1 MSKNVRHILP
11 PRQPIA
17 IIRLDDLSD
26 AIQLSQALL
35 DGGITTLEF
44 TLTNKQA
51 NDVIIRVRDHFAA
64 RLTVGAGTVLDAEMA
79 RDSVSAGAQFL
90 VTPTFA
96 PDVID
101 VARGSDVPIACGA
114 FTPTEILAAW
124 RAGADLVKV
133 FPAGPLG
140 PTYIKDVLGPL
151 PDILM
156 VPTGGVN
163 VDNCASFL
171 AAGAYTVAVG
181 SQLVSKPL
189 IQNKDWSAL
198 TGLARRFVQACRG

>member
-17 IIRLDDLSD
+17 IVRLDDLSD

-51 NDVIIRVRDHFAA
+51 NDIITRVRDHFAA
-64 RLTVGAGTVLDAEMA
+64 RLTIGAGTILDAAMA
-79 RDSVSAGAQFL
+79 RESVSAGAQFL
-90 VTPTFA
+90 VTPIFA

-101 VARGSDVPIACGA
+101 VARGCDIPIACGA

-133 FPAGPLG
+133 FPAGQLG
-140 PTYIKDVLGPL
+140 PTYIKDILGPL
-151 PDILM
+151 PDIPM

-181 SQLVSKPL
+181 SQLVSKTL
-189 IQNKDWSAL
+189 IQNKDWPAL
-198 TGLARRFVQACRG
+198 TALARRFVQACRG